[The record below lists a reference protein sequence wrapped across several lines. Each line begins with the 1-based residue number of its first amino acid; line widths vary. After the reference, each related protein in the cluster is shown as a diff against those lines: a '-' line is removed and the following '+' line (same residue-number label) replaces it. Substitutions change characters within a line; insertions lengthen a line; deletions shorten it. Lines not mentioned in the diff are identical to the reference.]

1 MTAPAQD
8 TAKWFE
14 NDVFWEMF
22 TPILFTDTHF
32 TRALEEIEAIE
43 QLLALEIGN
52 DVLDLCCGPGRHS
65 LVLARKGYRVTG
77 VDRTRFLLDRAAE
90 QARAEGLEANWVC
103 QEMLGFRR
111 RDSFDAVLNLFT
123 SFGYYEEEEE
133 NLQVLR
139 CVCES
144 LREGG
149 QFLLEI
155 VPKEFLA
162 RQFQPCTVHD
172 LEDGGMILER
182 REVMP
187 NWDRME
193 NRWILLRDGKYQE
206 FSFNHW
212 LYSGGELR
220 SLLRQAGFGEV
231 NLYGSLNGAPYG
243 LESRR
248 LIAVARK

>member
-1 MTAPAQD
+1 MTASTQD
-8 TAKWFE
+8 PVKWFE

-32 TRALEEIEAIE
+32 NRAQEEVRAIE
-43 QLLALEIGN
+43 QLLELEPGRA
-52 DVLDLCCGPGRHS
+52 VLDLCCGPGRHS
-65 LVLARKGYRVTG
+65 LALARKGYRVTG

-90 QARAEGLEANWVC
+90 QAGSEGLEVDWVC
-103 QEMLGFRR
+103 QEMLNFRR
-111 RDSFDAVLNLFT
+111 QNCFDAVLNLFT

-139 CVCES
+139 RVCEN
-144 LREGG
+144 LCDGG

-162 RQFQPCTVHD
+162 RQFQPCAVHD
-172 LEDGGMILER
+172 LEDGGMVLER
-182 REVMP
+182 REVMAD
-187 NWDRME
+187 WARME

-206 FSFNHW
+206 FTFTHW

-220 SLLRQAGFGEV
+220 SMLLRAGFSAV
-231 NLYGSLNGAPYG
+231 KLFGSLWGEEYG